1 MIIKLVPIIDK
12 RMKLIKL
19 LPALIG
25 FTTATEDSG
34 KSILELQESNL
45 VGCVTWLFQWIF
57 PKHFVKMKLQ
67 LAIYQVIVSRA
78 EKQKWREEDK
88 DPTYIN

>member
-1 MIIKLVPIIDK
+1 
-12 RMKLIKL
+12 MKLIKL

-45 VGCVTWLFQWIF
+45 VGCVT
-57 PKHFVKMKLQ
+57 
-67 LAIYQVIVSRA
+67 
-78 EKQKWREEDK
+78 
-88 DPTYIN
+88 